1 MTITIRQCDEQDRA
15 PASINRLLELINAVY
30 EETENDLWKPT
41 TSGRTFFAEIE
52 GFVKEKQMFIAFED
66 DEIVGAVKF
75 APVDQKTLEFGMLA
89 ADIKMRGKG
98 LGRDLVN
105 IVENYARDNFY
116 TIMQLELL
124 TPRHWKN
131 PAKEFLKVW
140 YRRLGYVPEKPMP
153 FEEVSPH
160 RMEEFA
166 TDCDFTIWLKTLT

>member
-1 MTITIRQCDEQDRA
+1 MSITIRQCDERDLA
-15 PASINRLLELINAVY
+15 PATINRLLELINAVY

-52 GFVKEKQMFIAFED
+52 GFVKERQMFISFEYY
-66 DEIVGAVKF
+66 ELVGAFKF
-75 APVDQKTLEFGMLA
+75 TPVDQKTLEFGMLA

-98 LGRDLVN
+98 LGRDFVN
-105 IVENYARDNFY
+105 IVENYARDNSY
-116 TIMQLELL
+116 SIMQLELL

-131 PAKEFLKVW
+131 PAKEFLKGW
-140 YRRLGYVPEKPMP
+140 YSRLGYVPEKIMP

-166 TDCDFTIWLKTLT
+166 TDCDFTVWLKTL

>member
-1 MTITIRQCDEQDRA
+1 
-15 PASINRLLELINAVY
+15 
-30 EETENDLWKPT
+30 
-41 TSGRTFFAEIE
+41 
-52 GFVKEKQMFIAFED
+52 MFIAFED